1 MQVQRGIRFRILAV
15 SLTAIVVST
24 TLISAA
30 SLRISSNV
38 LREKMAASAS
48 QVLSLAARDIESLLE
63 NIVRFTDY
71 IALVDEV
78 QAVVT
83 RTSTSLWEDFSLRK
97 QVDNALERF
106 SVSALQPFVRSLKV
120 FGTNDETISFG
131 SDVFFLE
138 EQRVRDLVR
147 AYSETDDLV
156 HGIWI
161 GVHDQYDTLGRHNDY
176 VISYIRE
183 LATPETGEYLGIS
196 YLSFDAAIVSSMLP
210 EGDATPGSVV
220 VVDQDNRIIAATSD
234 AGVTSTFDDPS
245 SSRTLRRLPSLMMS
259 REIDL
264 SGWTVHYLIGEDA
277 WIEQRRGIILVTLL
291 VFTVTI
297 VGTVA
302 VELVLVRTLTEPMED
317 LSRTMMRVRDGDLT
331 ARYDYHRNDEIG
343 SMVQTFN
350 YMVGRITTLLE
361 TEVESERQKRD
372 AEFQALQA
380 KMNPHFIYNTL
391 TTVRWMALM
400 HDAKPVANAI
410 EILGRLLARTAYAR
424 GEVTTVKDEL
434 ASLDDYVA
442 IQKLRYKGKFDMAV
456 HADPDLLACECPRFT
471 LQPIVENAIFHGI
484 HPKRGTGT
492 VVVSVEGD
500 ASTVR
505 ISVHDDGV
513 GFPEQP
519 TDDAANHLGLAN
531 LDERIRLHY
540 GVEYGL
546 SVESDHESYTTVWI
560 TLPRQTG
567 GDHE

>member
-1 MQVQRGIRFRILAV
+1 MQIRRGIRFRILAV
-15 SLTAIVVST
+15 SLTAILVST

-30 SLRISSNV
+30 SLRISSDV
-38 LREKMAASAS
+38 LRDKMAASAS
-48 QVLSLAARDIESLLE
+48 QVLSLAVRDIESLLE

-83 RTSTSLWEDFSLRK
+83 GTSTSLWEDFSLRK
-97 QVDNALERF
+97 QVDDALERF

-138 EQRVRDLVR
+138 EDRVRDLIGR
-147 AYSETDDLV
+147 YSEADALV
-156 HGIWI
+156 HGIWV

-176 VISYIRE
+176 VISYIRA
-183 LATPETGEYLGIS
+183 LATPETGEHLGIS
-196 YLSFDAAIVSSMLP
+196 YLSFDAEIVSSMLP
-210 EGDATPGSVV
+210 EGGATPGSVV
-220 VVDQDNRIIAATSD
+220 VVDQNDRIVAATSD
-234 AGVTSTFDDPS
+234 APVTSSFDDS
-245 SSRTLRRLPSLMMS
+245 VATGTRRSLPSLTMS
-259 REIDL
+259 RDIDL
-264 SGWTVHYLIGEDA
+264 SGWTVHYIFGEDA
-277 WIEQRRGIILVTLL
+277 WIEQRRGIILATLL
-291 VFTVTI
+291 VFAVTI

-302 VELVLVRTLTEPMED
+302 VELVLVRTLTVPMED

-350 YMVGRITTLLE
+350 YMVGRITKLLE

-410 EILGRLLARTAYAR
+410 EILGRLLARTAYVR
-424 GEVTTVKDEL
+424 GEVTTVQDEL

-442 IQKLRYKGKFDMAV
+442 IQKLRYKGKFDMEVRAQ
-456 HADPDLLACECPRFT
+456 PDLLECECPRFT

-492 VVVSVEGD
+492 ITVSMEGGE
-500 ASTVR
+500 STLR
-505 ISVHDDGV
+505 IEVHDDGV
-513 GFPEQP
+513 GLPEQP
-519 TDDAANHLGLAN
+519 TVDSADHLGLAN

-540 GVEYGL
+540 GAEYGL
-546 SVESDHESYTTVWI
+546 SVDSDHESYTRVSI
-560 TLPRQTG
+560 TLPRRTG
-567 GDHE
+567 ADHV